1 MRRFTYLCVT
11 ILMLLGGYGELKAQE
26 EYQVRIV
33 EGCVKMRNGKEW
45 IDLKQGAEVTKST
58 VLNIG
63 KGAKLTLMDKALPD
77 QKTETPREYC
87 FCEPGTLSVERL
99 ITKTTTSVR
108 SLSRTLFS
116 YYKKLLANG
125 GSTQKRGMGEDYTTV
140 VRDADSLLSDV
151 DSLAVTAKDSIIV
164 VPNDTVAAP

>member
-11 ILMLLGGYGELKAQE
+11 ALMLLGGYGELKAQE

-33 EGCVKMRNGKEW
+33 EGIVKMRNGKEW
-45 IDLKQGAEVTKST
+45 TDLKLGAEVTKST
-58 VLNIG
+58 VINIG
-63 KGAKLTLMDKALPD
+63 KGAKLTLIDKALPD
-77 QKTETPREYC
+77 QKTETPKEYC

-99 ITKTTTSVR
+99 ITKTSTSVR
-108 SLSRTLFS
+108 TLSRTLFS

-125 GSTQKRGMGEDYTTV
+125 GSTQRRGVGEEYTTV

-151 DSLAVTAKDSIIV
+151 DSLVVTVKDSVIV

>member
-33 EGCVKMRNGKEW
+33 EGTVKMRNGKEW
-45 IDLKQGAEVTKST
+45 TDLKQGAEVTKST
-58 VLNIG
+58 VINIG
-63 KGAKLTLMDKALPD
+63 KGTKLTLIDKALPD
-77 QKTETPREYC
+77 QKTEMPKEYC

-99 ITKTTTSVR
+99 ITKTSTSVR
-108 SLSRTLFS
+108 TLSRTLFS

-125 GSTQKRGMGEDYTTV
+125 GSTYKRGVGEEYTTV

-151 DSLAVTAKDSIIV
+151 DSLAVTVKDSVIV